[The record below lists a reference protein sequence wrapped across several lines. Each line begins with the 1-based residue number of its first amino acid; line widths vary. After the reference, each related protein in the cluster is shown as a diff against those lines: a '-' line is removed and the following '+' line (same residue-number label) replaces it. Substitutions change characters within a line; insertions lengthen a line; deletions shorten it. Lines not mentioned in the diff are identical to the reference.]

1 MDSTLRT
8 VERVGTEAEADVA
21 RARAGD
27 ALAAARVQ
35 GRDLAARAVARLD
48 WSDPAVVSRAV
59 CDWGW
64 AEEQLAATASDS
76 DGSLALPQDAVCAG
90 VKALRAEGEA
100 RWMGARWVGAVVVR
114 FSCAGP
120 CLQVG
125 RVDSQTAKT
134 WALVGRTDVANDTGK
149 PRRVTPRPGT
159 HHVAGACGRCSG
171 RESYPMGYMD

>member
-27 ALAAARVQ
+27 ALAAARVR
-35 GRDLAARAVARLD
+35 GRDLAAQVADRLD

-64 AEEQLAATASDS
+64 AAEELARQLGQAD
-76 DGSLALPQDAVCAG
+76 ALSSEAQRAG
-90 VKALRAEGEA
+90 VKELRALGEA
-100 RWMGARWVGAVVVR
+100 RFMGASWVGAVVVR

-125 RVDSQTAKT
+125 RVQSQTAKT

-149 PRRVTPRPGT
+149 PRRVTPKAGT
-159 HHVAGACGRCSG
+159 HHVAGSCGRCSG